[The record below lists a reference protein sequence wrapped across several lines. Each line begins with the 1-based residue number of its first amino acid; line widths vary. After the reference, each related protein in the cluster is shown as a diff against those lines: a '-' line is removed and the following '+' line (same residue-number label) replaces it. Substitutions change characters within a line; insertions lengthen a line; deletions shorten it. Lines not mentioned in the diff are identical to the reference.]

1 MGCLRWYPPQKVP
14 ADKYALDVPVF
25 TAFITHFQTSS
36 HQKQK
41 SQHFKTGPRKW
52 PERWINSF
60 SPTKENQHYNLQP
73 GVVYCW
79 IIVLDCI
86 TRRRCCFE
94 GIDDLTIFLLRV
106 CLAYSRQQQP
116 SRASEPSSAQRLE
129 TGVGNYSSSSPS
141 VIFWNMSNCEIWW
154 TVPCLTLGYVLDEIL
169 SFGSS
174 AQWIWLCSDNTR
186 LAVPPPST
194 LFLLSQQPLE
204 MILSSKN

>member
-116 SRASEPSSAQRLE
+116 VSRAQRNDWKQERKTTLLA
-129 TGVGNYSSSSPS
+129 VL
-141 VIFWNMSNCEIWW
+141 IFWNMSNCEIWW

-169 SFGSS
+169 SFRSS
-174 AQWIWLCSDNTR
+174 AQWIGLCSDNTR
-186 LAVPPPST
+186 LAVPPPLT